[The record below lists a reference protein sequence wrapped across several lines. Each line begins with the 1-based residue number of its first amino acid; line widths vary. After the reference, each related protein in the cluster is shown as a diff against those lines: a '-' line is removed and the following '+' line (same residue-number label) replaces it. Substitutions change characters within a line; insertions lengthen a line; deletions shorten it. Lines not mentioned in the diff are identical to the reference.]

1 MKVGVYMITKQKT
14 LRTYLDRVYE
24 TGDTTTRIHGKTTTL
39 TPSEIYEI
47 ANAYHELGIQGF
59 TTTINQ
65 TIALL
70 YKDYGYIVEAE
81 GIGWKI
87 KRS

>member
-1 MKVGVYMITKQKT
+1 MITKQKI

-47 ANAYHELGIQGF
+47 TDAYHEVNTEGS
-59 TTTINQ
+59 TTTIDS
-65 TIALL
+65 TIASL
-70 YKDYGYIVEAE
+70 YKDYGYIVAVE

-87 KRS
+87 KRAK

>member
-1 MKVGVYMITKQKT
+1 MIVKQKS
-14 LRTYLDRVYE
+14 LGTYLNKVCA
-24 TGDTTTRIHGKTTTL
+24 TGDMTTRVCGKTITL

-47 ANAYHELGIQGF
+47 VQAYNELDAQGF
-59 TTTINQ
+59 TTTIDE
-65 TIALL
+65 TIASL
-70 YKDYGYIVEAE
+70 YKEYGYIVEAE

>member
-1 MKVGVYMITKQKT
+1 MITKQKS
-14 LRTYLDRVYE
+14 LAMYLNKVYE
-24 TGDTTTRIHGKTTTL
+24 TGDMTTRVCGKTITL

-47 ANAYHELGIQGF
+47 VQGYSHELSTEGF
-59 TTTINQ
+59 TTTIDL
-65 TIALL
+65 TIASL
-70 YKDYGYIVEAE
+70 YKDYDYIVEIE

>member
-1 MKVGVYMITKQKT
+1 MIVKQKG
-14 LRTYLDRVYE
+14 LGAYLNKVCV
-24 TGDTTTRIHGKTTTL
+24 TGDMTTRICGKKPTL

-47 ANAYHELGIQGF
+47 VQAYNELDTQGF
-59 TTTINQ
+59 TTTIDK
-65 TIALL
+65 TIASL
-70 YKDYGYIVEAE
+70 YKDYGYIVKVE

>member
-1 MKVGVYMITKQKT
+1 MIVKHKT
-14 LRTYLDRVYE
+14 LRMYLDKVYE
-24 TGDTTTRIHGKTTTL
+24 TRDTTTRIHGKTTTL

-47 ANAYHELGIQGF
+47 VDAYHELGTQGF

-70 YKDYGYIVEAE
+70 YKDYGYIVEVE
-81 GIGWKI
+81 GIGWKVI
-87 KRS
+87 DGKSSIFD